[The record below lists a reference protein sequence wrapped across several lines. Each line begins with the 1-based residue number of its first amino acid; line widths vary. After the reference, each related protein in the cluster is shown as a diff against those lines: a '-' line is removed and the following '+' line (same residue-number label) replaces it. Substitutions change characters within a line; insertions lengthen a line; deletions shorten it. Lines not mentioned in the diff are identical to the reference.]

1 MKKTEQQARLFQRAV
16 LMLIALATVGWMAG
30 IGLGAAVAAS
40 DRGPRTRPTV
50 ALASQAVLARPR
62 ALARSA

>member
-40 DRGPRTRPTV
+40 DCRPRTRPTV

-62 ALARSA
+62 GLARSA